1 MHRASFPSLSLSSS
15 TMFLRHFYVEK
26 GTRGSFYV
34 TCTTPIYVPTYMYP
48 NTRTYTSTDV
58 GYVRN
63 CTGKVKCITPDI
75 SIETPPVQSY
85 AIIRSRL

>member
-15 TMFLRHFYVEK
+15 AMFLGHFYAEK
-26 GTRGSFYV
+26 RTSGSFYV

-48 NTRTYTSTDV
+48 NRRTYTSTDV

-63 CTGKVKCITPDI
+63 CTGKVICITPDI